1 MSTASTHIDE
11 TPSPELSEEDDTD
24 LPLTSFQ
31 LLPSAG
37 SFSFDAFESFKGPT
51 HVTSSPPRTP
61 PQDRRMRKSH
71 NISWSRTP
79 RHGEEGADLLLYL
92 AKSPKAD
99 AETVRPKKSTIIF
112 DRNASFSYKP
122 QQQPPPHSQPAP
134 VIEPPEPPRTPPCR
148 STPLPSSHMT
158 PSNNYTGGGTALGF
172 GSMTPGPFGLGGNLP
187 QTPGTSFN
195 FADFVTMSPSPAQ
208 PNWNATAA
216 TRTPMA
222 GFGQTP
228 GSSARRRLNFDR
240 TPVLGGMRVLGDDG
254 GGGGGG
260 MGGLGM
266 ELGGELLH

>member
-1 MSTASTHIDE
+1 
-11 TPSPELSEEDDTD
+11 
-24 LPLTSFQ
+24 
-31 LLPSAG
+31 
-37 SFSFDAFESFKGPT
+37 
-51 HVTSSPPRTP
+51 
-61 PQDRRMRKSH
+61 MRKSH

-99 AETVRPKKSTIIF
+99 AETVRPKKSTIF
-112 DRNASFSYKP
+112 DRNSSFSYKP
-122 QQQPPPHSQPAP
+122 QQQTQAQPQPQP

-158 PSNNYTGGGTALGF
+158 PSNQYNGGGTALGF

-208 PNWNATAA
+208 PNWNANAA

-240 TPVLGGMRVLGDDG
+240 TPILGGLRGLGDDG
-254 GGGGGG
+254 GGGG
-260 MGGLGM
+260 MNGLGM
-266 ELGGELLH
+266 ELGGELLP